1 MTTRKAAPSLLY
13 SNGPSINWVRSVR
26 SFIDEGMAALCM
38 RQWQRV
44 PITVAKP
51 LDLPASRRRI

>member
-13 SNGPSINWVRSVR
+13 SNGPSIDWARAMR

-38 RQWQRV
+38 HQWQPA

-51 LDLPASRRRI
+51 LDLPARRRRV